1 MTDIAQ
7 LDTDVKRYLELDAAK
22 ADIEIE
28 QAAIKERLRA
38 LGVGS
43 YTAPCG
49 VAVTITPNRR
59 FNPAEAERIVPAEL
73 IPAISTT
80 AIDAKKAKAMLPP
93 ALYEAAMLPVGEPR
107 VTLR

>member
-1 MTDIAQ
+1 MTDPAQ
-7 LDTDVKRYLELDAAK
+7 LDNDVKRYLDLDAKK

-38 LGVGS
+38 LGIGAHA
-43 YTAPCG
+43 TPCG
-49 VAVTITPNRR
+49 VSVTVATNRR
-59 FNPAEAERIVPAEL
+59 FNPAEAEKIVPADL

-80 AIDAKKAKAMLPP
+80 AIDAKKAKAILPP

-107 VTLR
+107 VVIR